1 MDEGNGVSLWVQNA
15 KMLCGVG
22 IFFQQAWLE
31 TACQKV
37 VSHVRY
43 VFGCES
49 NFSKPVLVGSS
60 SYVPRRQFQEKTLV
74 RRAYQKTGL
83 GPEIVWTTK
92 GQPQNMFIKVEGFFD
107 VGDVDRNVIDAG
119 DAGPLRLLVSGRGEQ
134 CRLQCETEQEGT
146 DGRYRG

>member
-1 MDEGNGVSLWVQNA
+1 MVSLRVQNA
-15 KMLCGVG
+15 KMLCGIGV
-22 IFFQQAWLE
+22 FFQSVWPE
-31 TACQKV
+31 TVRQKV
-37 VSHVRY
+37 VSRVQC
-43 VFGCES
+43 VVGCES
-49 NFSKPVLVGSS
+49 DFSKPVLVGSS

-119 DAGPLRLLVSGRGEQ
+119 DAGPLRLLVSG
-134 CRLQCETEQEGT
+134 
-146 DGRYRG
+146 